1 MRNSKPAWDITFLI
15 NLDKRSDRWADFL
28 KNSSK
33 LHFPALRFSAV
44 TAESLGLHELRL
56 PSTVAACWKSH
67 QGVAK
72 AFLASDAEH
81 CLVLEDDVHL
91 TQAAIEALNQIWEKS
106 FQGIDLLQL
115 GFCVHNNRLANRTS
129 YRLQRRIIGLTKS
142 FRMLSL
148 SVIRKLLSALYGYE
162 FLFLEQIS
170 QPVAQNTFELGT
182 HAYVMSRNLAEVMVQ
197 FNDPVYLPA
206 DLALMELA
214 NTKKFNSLRLV
225 TSLVDQTDSP
235 SSIANASANSLEK
248 EISRIGKLNEL

>member
-1 MRNSKPAWDITFLI
+1 MRNLKRGWGITFLI
-15 NLDKRSDRWADFL
+15 NLDKRTDRWADYL
-28 KNSSK
+28 KHSSE
-33 LHFPALRFSAV
+33 LHFPTLRFSAV

-67 QGVAK
+67 QGVAR
-72 AFLASDAEH
+72 AFLDSDAEH

-142 FRMLSL
+142 FRMLNL

-162 FLFLEQIS
+162 FLFLEQIL

-182 HAYVMSRNLAEVMVQ
+182 HAYVMSRNFAETMIQ

-235 SSIANASANSLEK
+235 SSISNASANSLEK
-248 EISRIGKLNEL
+248 EISRIGKLHEL